1 MNKLPNIKHMRVFL
15 EAVRFGSISEAAH
28 RCHLSQPAATQAL
41 ARLEEEVGATL
52 VNRDRR
58 NFGATECGGLFQ
70 RRVITALA
78 HLRTGARYLRS
89 ASAKPTRRTGELE
102 NLMTAAQLR
111 TLIAVA
117 NTGSFTLAARQLGLS
132 QPTIHRSARGL
143 EELAKT
149 TLFHARSSG
158 VALTSVASAFAQEVK
173 LAQAEIRQGIEEIM
187 HILGSGEGSFVLG
200 SLPLAR
206 TMIVPK
212 AVNAMVKENTP
223 IQIRVVD
230 GRYMELLRSLREGD
244 LDCMIGALRFPPPSD
259 DIVQEV
265 LFQDGLV
272 IVAHPSHP
280 LAGRRNIPLEDTL
293 SYPWIAPPKET
304 PAGQYLFETLG
315 IERREKTPVRVVSSS
330 MAVLRGVLTEGPY
343 ISVVS
348 RHQVSIEERQGLIT
362 PLDVSLKGQFRDI
375 GLTYRKG
382 WRPTSSQA
390 KFIEFLQEFSKN
402 VGNR

>member
-1 MNKLPNIKHMRVFL
+1 
-15 EAVRFGSISEAAH
+15 
-28 RCHLSQPAATQAL
+28 
-41 ARLEEEVGATL
+41 
-52 VNRDRR
+52 
-58 NFGATECGGLFQ
+58 
-70 RRVITALA
+70 
-78 HLRTGARYLRS
+78 
-89 ASAKPTRRTGELE
+89 
-102 NLMTAAQLR
+102 
-111 TLIAVA
+111 
-117 NTGSFTLAARQLGLS
+117 
-132 QPTIHRSARGL
+132 
-143 EELAKT
+143 
-149 TLFHARSSG
+149 
-158 VALTSVASAFAQEVK
+158 
-173 LAQAEIRQGIEEIM
+173 
-187 HILGSGEGSFVLG
+187 GEGSFVLG

-223 IQIRVVD
+223 IQIRIVD

-304 PAGQYLFETLG
+304 PAGRYLFETLG

-390 KFIEFLQEFSKN
+390 KFIEFLQEFSKD
-402 VGNR
+402 VGKR

>member
-1 MNKLPNIKHMRVFL
+1 MRVFL
-15 EAVRFGSISEAAH
+15 VAVRFGSISEAAH

-41 ARLEEEVGATL
+41 ARLEEEVGANL

-58 NFGATECGGLFQ
+58 NFGTTECGGLFQ

-89 ASAKPTRRTGELE
+89 ASAKPTRCTGELE

-187 HILGSGEGSFVLG
+187 QILGSGEGSFVLG

-272 IVAHPSHP
+272 IVHPSHP
-280 LAGRRNIPLEDTL
+280 LAGRCNIPLEDTL

-304 PAGQYLFETLG
+304 PAGQYPETLVLNG
-315 IERREKTPVRVVSSS
+315 AKRHLCVSCHPLWHV
-330 MAVLRGVLTEGPY
+330 MGFDRGPY
-343 ISVVS
+343 ISVS
-348 RHQVSIEERQGLIT
+348 
-362 PLDVSLKGQFRDI
+362 PDI
-375 GLTYRKG
+375 
-382 WRPTSSQA
+382 SQRRRTRVDHA
-390 KFIEFLQEFSKN
+390 T
-402 VGNR
+402 

>member
-1 MNKLPNIKHMRVFL
+1 
-15 EAVRFGSISEAAH
+15 
-28 RCHLSQPAATQAL
+28 
-41 ARLEEEVGATL
+41 
-52 VNRDRR
+52 
-58 NFGATECGGLFQ
+58 
-70 RRVITALA
+70 
-78 HLRTGARYLRS
+78 
-89 ASAKPTRRTGELE
+89 E

-348 RHQVSIEERQGLIT
+348 RHQVSVEERQGLIT

-390 KFIEFLQEFSKN
+390 KFIEFLKEFSKD
-402 VGNR
+402 VGKG